1 MMGCE
6 RHICSV
12 SVMSYRTGGC
22 SFSVLGCLPSLHLLF
37 VMLYPGDLYVVC
49 WWLLDY
55 GAMGMENL
63 NLQDLQR
70 VVFCEEIL
78 CSRLNSELNQSPFK
92 VSQSGVCEGTA
103 EVLRV
108 DDVNDVDFHKESQWL
123 PATVLLPTFFKIS
136 SFVFFRRKKLIQ
148 VWNNL
153 KVTKWWQNFH
163 FWVNYPFKA
172 SQFTLWPSWK
182 CPQTAVF

>member
-12 SVMSYRTGGC
+12 SVMSYRTGAC

-108 DDVNDVDFHKESQWL
+108 DDVNDVDFHKESQL
-123 PATVLLPTFFKIS
+123 ATGNCFVTNILQNIFFC
-136 SFVFFRRKKLIQ
+136 VFQKKETHTGLEQ
-148 VWNNL
+148 L
-153 KVTKWWQNFH
+153 KGD
-163 FWVNYPFKA
+163 
-172 SQFTLWPSWK
+172 
-182 CPQTAVF
+182 